1 MAGQFLQSVDELSDR
16 IRTVTNV
23 VAFDARSITAST
35 EGGETFTGRAAVIA
49 TGVSRRK
56 LNVPGESELTGRG
69 ILLSGA
75 GQKSET
81 AGKRVAIIGGGDAAL
96 ENALILSRFATRV
109 FVVHRRDRFSARD
122 GFVSRAARSKN
133 VEFLFNSTVMS
144 INGED
149 RVHSLT
155 LRSVV
160 DATTHEL
167 DVDLVLIRIGVK
179 PNTEIFADQ
188 IELDGRGYIIV
199 DALAVTNVKNIFA
212 AGDVANPI
220 SPTISTAV
228 GMASTAVKAID
239 SFIWRE
245 TRS

>member
-1 MAGQFLQSVDELSDR
+1 
-16 IRTVTNV
+16 
-23 VAFDARSITAST
+23 
-35 EGGETFTGRAAVIA
+35 
-49 TGVSRRK
+49 
-56 LNVPGESELTGRG
+56 
-69 ILLSGA
+69 
-75 GQKSET
+75 
-81 AGKRVAIIGGGDAAL
+81 
-96 ENALILSRFATRV
+96 
-109 FVVHRRDRFSARD
+109 
-122 GFVSRAARSKN
+122 
-133 VEFLFNSTVMS
+133 MS